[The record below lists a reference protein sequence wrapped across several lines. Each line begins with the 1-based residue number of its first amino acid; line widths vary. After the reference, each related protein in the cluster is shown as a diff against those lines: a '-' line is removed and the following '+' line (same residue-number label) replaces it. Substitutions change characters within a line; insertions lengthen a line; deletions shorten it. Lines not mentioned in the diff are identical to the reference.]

1 MSFSGL
7 KALIFD
13 ADGTLVDSEV
23 PGLDVLFDMA
33 APYWPGLTR
42 PQAHDQFRGVR
53 LAHCV
58 AAIAQQAGCPGEA
71 FEGPF
76 LCDLRDA
83 MARRFDQGL
92 QPMPGAHDLLH
103 ALAIPFC
110 VATNGPRQKVEQTLA
125 QSGLR
130 HYFGEHVY
138 CAYEVGSFKPEPGL
152 FLHAAHALGVPPTDC
167 AVVEDSLP
175 GVQAALAAGMRV
187 FSLLPQHLAHGV
199 PEAQVTF
206 VESLQKVGEHLNS
219 F

>member
-1 MSFSGL
+1 
-7 KALIFD
+7 
-13 ADGTLVDSEV
+13 
-23 PGLDVLFDMA
+23 
-33 APYWPGLTR
+33 
-42 PQAHDQFRGVR
+42 
-53 LAHCV
+53 
-58 AAIAQQAGCPGEA
+58 
-71 FEGPF
+71 
-76 LCDLRDA
+76 
-83 MARRFDQGL
+83 
-92 QPMPGAHDLLH
+92 
-103 ALAIPFC
+103 
-110 VATNGPRQKVEQTLA
+110 
-125 QSGLR
+125 LR

-206 VESLQKVGEHLNS
+206 VESLQKVGEHLNL